1 MLRPRFSQIL
11 AISSGLFLGSSGSS
25 PTPVFADSTCAL
37 QVEPANPE
45 TAWQGK
51 AQETEKTLRERSGGH
66 DDCRSIRIEVQPEGN
81 ALLTFTTTDGRI
93 AVRLLH
99 TADEIP
105 ATVEALLVTLPV
117 EKPLETQ
124 PEPARSPPQSSR
136 EIPREK
142 PSVLLA
148 PPVIRQLPQIVFNL
162 SAGVRVGLDEPV
174 FSSAIGGQALVL
186 LNSWELGFGAEVNP
200 SYGPMVDSAPAA
212 FAMRSLQGNFLVGR
226 RFIFG
231 SRILRLGGSLGFAL
245 VHEEMDNDP
254 LTKGRIDINAFQ
266 PRIGT
271 YAATVVPRK
280 DKVRFVMGLYGDMA
294 LWGLR
299 DGGTNK
305 RNLPNLSRFGLG
317 ISLGM
322 EIAP

>member
-1 MLRPRFSQIL
+1 M
-11 AISSGLFLGSSGSS
+11 ALFLGLSNS
-25 PTPVFADSTCAL
+25 PAFADSTCPL
-37 QVEPANPE
+37 QVEPASPE
-45 TAWQGK
+45 TTWHGK
-51 AQETEKTLRERSGGH
+51 AQETEKALRERNGGQN
-66 DDCRSIRIEVQPEGN
+66 DCRSIRIEIQPEGN
-81 ALLTFTTTDGRI
+81 ALLTFMTTDGRI

-117 EKPLETQ
+117 EKPLEAQ
-124 PEPARSPPQSSR
+124 P
-136 EIPREK
+136 EIPRTTQQSPRELAR
-142 PSVLLA
+142 PNNPVPLA
-148 PPVIRQLPQIVFNL
+148 PAVIRSLPQIVFNL
-162 SAGVRVGLDEPV
+162 SAGVRLGLDEPV

-186 LNSWELGFGAEVNP
+186 LNSWELGLGVEVNP

-226 RFIFG
+226 RFIWG
-231 SRILRLGGSLGFAL
+231 PRIIRLGGSFGFAV

-254 LTKGRIDINAFQ
+254 LAKGRTNIDAFQ

-271 YAATVVPRK
+271 YAALVVPRK
-280 DKVRFVMGLYGDMA
+280 EKLRFVLGFHGDMV

-299 DGGTNK
+299 ESGTTK

-317 ISLGM
+317 ITLGM